1 MYEDKTYKSIL
12 ADTKSDIGDEVIK
25 VEGSLV
31 HNALSALAYEIE
43 KLYIQLNYIIEQ
55 SHAGTADLEHLEM
68 IALDRGIVRKE
79 ATNAYVKAEFNV
91 AVPIGSRYSLKG
103 YTYRAV
109 EVINDSLHQY
119 KMVVE
124 ETGTGPNDL
133 RGDLIPIDFTEGLE
147 SARVTELLVAG
158 DDDEN
163 KESLYKRYIESFTSQ
178 SFAGNI
184 AAYKEK
190 FASIQGVGGSK
201 IYPTWQGAGTVK
213 AALISSENTAV
224 SSYLIE
230 QIKKGAVPDKGA
242 GYGWV
247 PIGHNLTIESVKEVI
262 VAVSTQIT
270 YGSGYSSANLAENIK
285 AKIQGYLKSI
295 AEAWKEGDEHTEAII
310 YISRLE
316 SAILDVQGVLDVNN
330 TSLNGNSSNLT
341 LQSDEIPKMGEV
353 VLT

>member
-12 ADTKSDIGDEVIK
+12 ADTKDNIGDEVIK

-43 KLYIQLNYIIEQ
+43 KLYIQLDYIIEQ

-103 YTYRAV
+103 YNYRVV
-109 EVINDSLHQY
+109 EVINDTSHQY
-119 KMVVE
+119 KMIVE
-124 ETGTGPNDL
+124 ETGAGPNDL
-133 RGDLIPIDFTEGLE
+133 KGDLIPIDFTEGLE
-147 SARVTELLVAG
+147 SAKVTELLVAG
-158 DDDEN
+158 NDDES

-190 FASIQGVGGSK
+190 FASIQGIGGSK

-213 AALISSENTAV
+213 AVLISSDYTAV
-224 SSYLIE
+224 SDYLIN
-230 QIKKGAVPDKGA
+230 QIRAEAVPAKGS
-242 GYGWV
+242 GYGWA
-247 PIGHNLTIESVKEVI
+247 PIGHNLTIESVKEVVI
-262 VAVSTQIT
+262 SVSTQIT
-270 YGSGYSSANLAENIK
+270 YAAGYSSSNLSEKIK
-285 AKIQGYLKSI
+285 EKIKEYLKGI
-295 AEAWKEGDEHTEAII
+295 AEAWKEGDEHTEAIV

-330 TSLNGNSSNLT
+330 TSLNKNGSNLT
-341 LQSDEIPKMGEV
+341 LQSDEIPKLGEV

>member
-43 KLYIQLNYIIEQ
+43 KLYIQLDYIVEQ

-68 IALDRGIVRKE
+68 IALDRGILRKE

-103 YTYRAV
+103 YNYRAV
-109 EVINDSLHQY
+109 EVINDTLHQY
-119 KMVVE
+119 KMIVE
-124 ETGTGPNDL
+124 ETGAGPNDL

-147 SARVTELLVAG
+147 SAKVTELLVAG
-158 DDDEN
+158 DDDES

-190 FASIQGVGGSK
+190 FASVQGIGGSK

-213 AALISSENTAV
+213 AVLISSDYTAV
-224 SSYLIE
+224 SDYLIG
-230 QIKKGAVPDKGA
+230 QIRAEAVPAKGS
-242 GYGWV
+242 GYGWA
-247 PIGHNLTIESVKEVI
+247 PIGHNLTIESVKEVVI
-262 VAVSTQIT
+262 SVSTQIT
-270 YGSGYSSANLAENIK
+270 YAAGYSSSNLSEKIK
-285 AKIQGYLKSI
+285 EKIKEYLKGI
-295 AEAWKEGDEHTEAII
+295 AEAWKEGDEHTEAIV

-330 TSLNGNSSNLT
+330 TSLNKNGSNLT
-341 LQSDEIPKMGEV
+341 LQSDEIPKLGEV
-353 VLT
+353 ALT

>member
-43 KLYIQLNYIIEQ
+43 KLYIQLDYIIEQ

-103 YTYRAV
+103 YNYRVV
-109 EVINDSLHQY
+109 EVINGTSHQY
-119 KMVVE
+119 KMIVE
-124 ETGTGPNDL
+124 ETGAGPNDL

-147 SARVTELLVAG
+147 SANVTELLVAG
-158 DDDEN
+158 DDDES

-213 AALISSENTAV
+213 AVLISSDYTAV
-224 SSYLIE
+224 SDYLINRIRAE
-230 QIKKGAVPDKGA
+230 AVPVKGS
-242 GYGWV
+242 GYGWA
-247 PIGHNLTIESVKEVI
+247 PIGHNLTIESVKEVVI
-262 VAVSTQIT
+262 SVSTQIT
-270 YGSGYSSANLAENIK
+270 YAAGYSSSNLSEKIK
-285 AKIQGYLKSI
+285 EKIKEYLKGI
-295 AEAWKEGDEHTEAII
+295 AEVWKEGDEHTEAIV

-330 TSLNGNSSNLT
+330 TSLNKNSSNLT
-341 LQSDEIPKMGEV
+341 LQSDEIPKLGEV